1 MPTDSDNV
9 VEIPNPHL
17 ERSIPR
23 STRDFWNAVVLTQQF
38 FRGQWL
44 GDKPSNGDTEDSGA
58 SSSRIPHGQQPNPPG
73 SQKPWIVGPAILK
86 EEFERQ
92 GRTSSQDQRPNDL
105 VQRPKEIVDPNF
117 RRLTRFVGSEGDQ
130 IVSDNSIQPTGE
142 EKPGKQ
148 PATPL
153 PDRHLDIPEFLRRQS
168 EPEPAKPER
177 KSTDLPS
184 ASFGGGGNYRGNR
197 GGGGDGRGKSDEEC
211 RKEWAR
217 AQEICAEAFENGTI
231 GDIFK
236 RWKSNYATGPFDKLN
251 NEPWNVNDCKPGFV
265 SEDCGGKE
273 YERAPPPEVTK
284 VIGRQLVRQQKTKR
298 AKQKAEEK
306 KIYEEFKC
314 TGKWRFRG

>member
-1 MPTDSDNV
+1 MATPDVRDLYERYLQIMRGPSSSTDATQSEPRAQSPQPTYGLLSDAYQADGGYQSGPGVLGGLASPSPSIPRWARALSPPGGVAVGPRGLSAASRLGRWGDVPMPTDSDNV

-105 VQRPKEIVDPNF
+105 VQRPKEI
-117 RRLTRFVGSEGDQ
+117 
-130 IVSDNSIQPTGE
+130 
-142 EKPGKQ
+142 
-148 PATPL
+148 
-153 PDRHLDIPEFLRRQS
+153 
-168 EPEPAKPER
+168 
-177 KSTDLPS
+177 
-184 ASFGGGGNYRGNR
+184 
-197 GGGGDGRGKSDEEC
+197 
-211 RKEWAR
+211 
-217 AQEICAEAFENGTI
+217 CAEAFENGTI

-298 AKQKAEEK
+298 AKQKA
-306 KIYEEFKC
+306 
-314 TGKWRFRG
+314 